1 MAQTQA
7 SGRIALGSIM
17 GAIATTANTV
27 TGVLDAAN
35 QGVGML
41 NHIVVTAAKQQKDR
55 SILDAD
61 DFQEYMVRDK
71 AMQNTL
77 SLKAVKEF
85 IEQDEFNKVNYEE
98 SYQRYSKLLGRTKDA
113 PAE

>member
-1 MAQTQA
+1 MAQTTA
-7 SGRIALGSIM
+7 SGRMALGSIM
-17 GAIATTANTV
+17 GAISTTANTV
-27 TGVLDAAN
+27 SGTLDAVN

-41 NHIVVTAAKQQKDR
+41 NHIITTAAKQQKDR

-71 AMQNTL
+71 AMQNVL

-85 IEQDEFNKVNYEE
+85 IDADEFNKLNYEE
-98 SYQRYSKLLGRTKDA
+98 SYQRYSALLGRHKETSG
-113 PAE
+113 E